1 MNFCT
6 IACLL
11 LDVCNDAIRDLL
23 RCKIS
28 ANEQI
33 FTKTLETNRIKI
45 ENRLFDTQK
54 KILFPPNNGLV
65 SFESLDFSLMYCI
78 LRNVCPEKIEPNSKN
93 KQKWGGNPTRGDKS
107 LLAAIETIR
116 ECRNELFAHAT
127 KAKIKDSDFND
138 IWTKIKTALQT
149 IDQTLSASRESSYI
163 MKMNNLQKISL
174 DPESEKL
181 MKKRTEKEGYLT
193 TLFEGNCL

>member
-1 MNFCT
+1 M
-6 IACLL
+6 
-11 LDVCNDAIRDLL
+11 CNDAIRDLL

-33 FTKTLETNRIKI
+33 FTKTLETNKITI
-45 ENRLFDTQK
+45 ENRLYDTQK

-65 SFESLDFSLMYCI
+65 SFESLDFTLMYCI
-78 LRNVCPEKIEPNSKN
+78 LRNVCPEKIEPNTMN
-93 KQKWGGNPTRGDKS
+93 KQKWGENPTRGDKS

-127 KAKIKDSDFND
+127 KAKIQDSEFKD
-138 IWTKIKTALQT
+138 ILTKIKVALDT
-149 IDQTLSASRESSYI
+149 IDQTLSLSRESSYT
-163 MKMNNLQKISL
+163 MKLENLQNMSL
-174 DPESEKL
+174 DPESEKV
-181 MKKRTEKEGYLT
+181 MKNRTEKEGYLN